1 MDKKERIT
9 EILAE
14 LKNVSGEQ
22 KAAVLKAA
30 FEDKKQLAKIF
41 EGGNFPERA
50 AAKISAEVC
59 DCEFAAAGELCPRY
73 SALKLIPEAS
83 AARLNVLPLEFAG
96 GVLKTALSNPL
107 DTSVIDEL
115 RLISG
120 RLKLCVV
127 PETELASLIKLFYK
141 FYPAVEQPESR
152 GTAKT
157 EPENYAVP
165 PEEKNAAA
173 EFINAILHKA
183 VEYRVSDVHFE
194 PLGDITRVRCRID
207 GTLFNMLNFDSEL
220 HAQIIARLKIAAN
233 MDIAEKR
240 RPQDGRMFY
249 RADDGTVD
257 IRISTLPTIFGE
269 KAVLRLLKQ
278 DLSSFELDRLGFES
292 RDAEILHKAI
302 KLDSGLILIAG
313 PTGSGKSTTLHALM
327 KKLNSSKSN
336 VISIEDPV
344 EYTLKGIN
352 QVQVND
358 KIGLSF
364 SNILRSVLR
373 QDPDKIMVG
382 EIRDTET
389 AELAIRAALT
399 GHLVLSTLH
408 ADNTVSAVSRL
419 LDMGIQPY
427 LLAAS
432 LKYVAAQRLVR
443 RLCPFCMKEY
453 TVDAKTLE
461 LLKCGREARI
471 YRAEGCEHCRHTGS
485 SGRTVIAEILQIDK
499 NLAEMINSKAS
510 SREMLQYAVEHGTKS
525 LHDALAAK
533 ILNAEVSA
541 DELYMFEFEE

>member
-1 MDKKERIT
+1 MDTRERIA
-9 EILAE
+9 EILDA
-14 LKNVSGEQ
+14 LDISGEE
-22 KAAVLKAA
+22 KAAVLQAA
-30 FEDKKQLAKIF
+30 FEDKKQLVKIF

-50 AAKISAEVC
+50 AAKITAELC
-59 DCEFAAAGELCPRY
+59 ACEFAAAGELCPRY
-73 SALKLIPEAS
+73 SALNLIPEG
-83 AARLNVLPLEFAG
+83 AAVRLNVLPLELSD
-96 GVLKTALSNPL
+96 GVLKAAVSNPL
-107 DTSVIDEL
+107 DTSVVDEL
-115 RLISG
+115 KLISG
-120 RLKLCVV
+120 RLKLYVT
-127 PETELASLIKLFYK
+127 PKTELASLIKLFYK
-141 FYPAVEQPESR
+141 FYPVVERPESK
-152 GTAKT
+152 KT
-157 EPENYAVP
+157 VKQEPEISVIQA
-165 PEEKNAAA
+165 EEKNAAA
-173 EFINAILHKA
+173 EFINAILQKA
-183 VEYRVSDVHFE
+183 VEYRASDVHFE
-194 PLGDITRVRCRID
+194 PLGNVTRVRCRID
-207 GTLFNMLNFDSEL
+207 GTLFNLLNFDSEL

-249 RADDGTVD
+249 GAEDGTVD
-257 IRISTLPTIFGE
+257 IRISTMPTIFGE

-278 DLSSFELDRLGFES
+278 DLSSFELEKLGFEKQDIETLYKS
-292 RDAEILHKAI
+292 I
-302 KLDSGLILIAG
+302 KLDSGLILIVG

-327 KKLNSSKSN
+327 KKLNSSKCN

-432 LKYVAAQRLVR
+432 LKYVIAQRLVR
-443 RLCPFCMKEY
+443 RLCPSCMKEY
-453 TVDAKTLE
+453 TADAKTME
-461 LLKCGREARI
+461 LLKGGREVRI

-485 SGRTVIAEILQIDK
+485 SGRTVIAEILPLDK
-499 NLAEMINSKAS
+499 NISGMITSGAS
-510 SREMLQYAVEHGTKS
+510 AQEMLRYAVERGMKS

>member
-1 MDKKERIT
+1 MDTRERISG
-9 EILAE
+9 ILDA
-14 LKNVSGEQ
+14 LKGVSEEE
-22 KAAVLKAA
+22 KTAVLKAA
-30 FEDKKQLAKIF
+30 FEDRKQLAKIF
-41 EGGNFPERA
+41 ESETFPERA
-50 AAKISAEVC
+50 AAKITAEVC
-59 DCEFAAAGELCPRY
+59 DCEFAASGELCPHY
-73 SALKLIPEAS
+73 SALNLIPESS
-83 AARLNVLPLEFAG
+83 AVRLNVLPLELSD
-96 GVLKTALSNPL
+96 GVLKAAVSNPF

-115 RLISG
+115 KLISG
-120 RLKLCVV
+120 RLKLYVT
-127 PETELASLIKLFYK
+127 PKTELVSLIKLFYK
-141 FYPAVEQPESR
+141 FYSAVERPESKK
-152 GTAKT
+152 AVKQET
-157 EPENYAVP
+157 EISVIQA
-165 PEEKNAAA
+165 EEKNAAA
-173 EFINAILHKA
+173 EFINAILQKA
-183 VEYRVSDVHFE
+183 IEYSASDVHFE
-194 PLGDITRVRCRID
+194 PVGDMTRVRCRID
-207 GTLFNMLNFDSEL
+207 GTLFNLLNFDSEL
-220 HAQIIARLKIAAN
+220 HSQIIARLKIAAN

-249 RADDGTVD
+249 RTANSMVD
-257 IRISTLPTIFGE
+257 IRISTMPTIFGE

-278 DLSSFELDRLGFES
+278 DLSSFELEKLGFEKQ
-292 RDAEILHKAI
+292 DIEILYKSI
-302 KLDSGLILIAG
+302 KLDSGLILIVG

-327 KKLNSSKSN
+327 KKLNSSKCN

-344 EYTLKGIN
+344 EYTLQGIN

-408 ADNTVSAVSRL
+408 ADNTVSAVNRL

-432 LKYVAAQRLVR
+432 LKCVAAQRLVR
-443 RLCPFCMKEY
+443 RLCPSCMKEY
-453 TVDAKTLE
+453 NADAKTLE
-461 LLKCGREARI
+461 LLKCKNGARI

-485 SGRTVIAEILQIDK
+485 SGRTVIAEILPLDK
-499 NLAEMINSKAS
+499 NISGMITSGAS
-510 SREMLQYAVEHGTKS
+510 AQAMLHYALERGMKT

-541 DELYMFEFEE
+541 DELYMFDSEK